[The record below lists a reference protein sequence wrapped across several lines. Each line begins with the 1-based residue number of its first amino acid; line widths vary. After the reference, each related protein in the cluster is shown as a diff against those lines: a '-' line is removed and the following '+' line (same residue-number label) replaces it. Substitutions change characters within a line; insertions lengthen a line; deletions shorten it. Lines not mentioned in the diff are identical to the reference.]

1 MAIIMKYDKPTALRI
16 RNFLIK
22 QGLTIEGAY
31 GMMANIYCES
41 GFRANN
47 AQNSCMTRLGMT
59 DEIYAAKVDS
69 GEYKN
74 FTTDRVGW
82 GLCQWTSSG
91 RKTSLLTYAKEQ
103 KKSIADETM
112 QLNYLMKELKTSY
125 KAIFNMLT
133 TSHDI
138 SECAKYVMT
147 KFERPANQSDENQN
161 KRASYGIQLFNDLE
175 EKKRSDN
182 IMGYT
187 NSPLV
192 TYTKISP
199 NKTSPRNHI
208 IDTITIHCMAGNLTV
223 ETCGNIFAK
232 TSRKASSNYGIGTDG
247 RIAMY
252 VEEKDRSWCSS
263 NSANDHRAI
272 TIEVA
277 NDGGAPDWHV
287 SDKAMESL
295 IKLVADICKR
305 NNIKEL
311 KWSTNKSDRV
321 NHRNGCNM
329 TVHRDF
335 AAKACPGAYLYE
347 KHGYIAD
354 EVNKILGT
362 YTTSTTTRSYLMK
375 GDTGEEVKVLQE
387 NLNYIGYSCGKAD
400 GNFGTKTET
409 ALMKFQGSYNL
420 TVDGKYGSVS
430 KKTLE
435 NAVAKKKA
443 SYNTTSKFV
452 YKSVDYSPVFDPT
465 FYANEYS
472 DLKSA
477 FGTNV
482 SKLWN
487 HFTTHGMVEGRQAHA
502 KFNVNIYKNRYD
514 DLQKAFGSNLPAYY
528 QHYCQFGEK
537 EGRSAV

>member
-1 MAIIMKYDKPTALRI
+1 MAITMKYDKTTALRI

-22 QGLTIEGAY
+22 NELTIEGVY
-31 GMMANIYCES
+31 GLMANIYCES

-59 DEIYAAKVDS
+59 DETYTAKVDS
-69 GEYKN
+69 NEYKD
-74 FTTDRVGW
+74 FVVDRIGY
-82 GLCQWTSSG
+82 GICQWTSSG
-91 RKTSLLTYAKEQ
+91 RKSGLLNYAKEQ
-103 KKSIADETM
+103 NKSIADETI

-125 KAIFNMLT
+125 KTVFNMLT

-147 KFERPANQSDENQN
+147 KFERPANQSNENQN

-175 EKKRSDN
+175 EKKGSNN

-199 NKTSPRNHI
+199 NKTSPRNHT
-208 IDTITIHCMAGNLTV
+208 IDCITIHCMAGNLTV

-263 NSANDHRAI
+263 NRANDHRAI

-305 NNIKEL
+305 NNIKKL
-311 KWSTNKSDRV
+311 VWSTNKNERV
-321 NHRNGCNM
+321 NHLNGCNM

-335 AAKACPGAYLYE
+335 ANKSCPGAFLYDR
-347 KHGYIAD
+347 HGYIAD
-354 EVNKILGT
+354 EVNKLLGINTSTSCSTQVPSTST
-362 YTTSTTTRSYLMK
+362 YTKTQFIKDVQSAIGAKVDGIAGKETLSKTVTVSKTKNNRHAVVKPIQKYLNA
-375 GDTGEEVKVLQE
+375 L
-387 NLNYIGYSCGKAD
+387 GYSCGTAD
-400 GNFGTKTET
+400 GIAG
-409 ALMKFQGSYNL
+409 
-420 TVDGKYGSVS
+420 
-430 KKTLE
+430 
-435 NAVAKKKA
+435 
-443 SYNTTSKFV
+443 
-452 YKSVDYSPVFDPT
+452 
-465 FYANEYS
+465 
-472 DLKSA
+472 
-477 FGTNV
+477 
-482 SKLWN
+482 
-487 HFTTHGMVEGRQAHA
+487 A
-502 KFNVNIYKNRYD
+502 KFDAAVKAY
-514 DLQKAFGSNLPAYY
+514 QKANGCIAD
-528 QHYCQFGEK
+528 GELTK
-537 EGRSAV
+537 EGKTWKCILGML

>member
-1 MAIIMKYDKPTALRI
+1 MAITMKYDKPTALRI

-22 QGLTIEGAY
+22 QGLTIEGVY
-31 GMMANIYCES
+31 GLMANIYCES

-59 DEIYAAKVDS
+59 DETYTAKVDS

-74 FTTDRVGW
+74 FTIDRVGY
-82 GLCQWTSSG
+82 GICQWTSSG
-91 RKTSLLTYAKEQ
+91 RKTNLFNFAKSQ
-103 KKSIADETM
+103 NKSIGDETM
-112 QLNYLMKELKTSY
+112 QLNFLMQELNTSY
-125 KAIFNMLT
+125 KNVLNVLK

-147 KFERPANQSDENQN
+147 KFERPANQSNENQN

-175 EKKRSDN
+175 EKKGSNN

-199 NKTSPRNHI
+199 NKTSPRNHT
-208 IDTITIHCMAGNLTV
+208 IDCITIHCMAGNLTV

-232 TSRKASSNYGIGTDG
+232 ASKKASSNYGIGTDG

-263 NSANDHRAI
+263 NGANDNRAI

-335 AAKACPGAYLYE
+335 AAKACPGNYLYN
-347 KHGYIAD
+347 KHGYIAE
-354 EVNKILGT
+354 EVNKLLGINTSTSCGTQVPSTSTYTKTQFIKDVQSAIGAKVDGIAGKETLSKTVTVSKTKNNRHAVVKPIQKYLNTLGFSCGVEDGIAGVKFDAAVKAYQKTNGCVADGELTKEGKTWRCILGI
-362 YTTSTTTRSYLMK
+362 L
-375 GDTGEEVKVLQE
+375 
-387 NLNYIGYSCGKAD
+387 
-400 GNFGTKTET
+400 
-409 ALMKFQGSYNL
+409 
-420 TVDGKYGSVS
+420 
-430 KKTLE
+430 
-435 NAVAKKKA
+435 
-443 SYNTTSKFV
+443 
-452 YKSVDYSPVFDPT
+452 
-465 FYANEYS
+465 
-472 DLKSA
+472 
-477 FGTNV
+477 
-482 SKLWN
+482 
-487 HFTTHGMVEGRQAHA
+487 
-502 KFNVNIYKNRYD
+502 
-514 DLQKAFGSNLPAYY
+514 
-528 QHYCQFGEK
+528 
-537 EGRSAV
+537 

>member
-1 MAIIMKYDKPTALRI
+1 
-16 RNFLIK
+16 
-22 QGLTIEGAY
+22 
-31 GMMANIYCES
+31 
-41 GFRANN
+41 
-47 AQNSCMTRLGMT
+47 
-59 DEIYAAKVDS
+59 
-69 GEYKN
+69 
-74 FTTDRVGW
+74 
-82 GLCQWTSSG
+82 
-91 RKTSLLTYAKEQ
+91 
-103 KKSIADETM
+103 
-112 QLNYLMKELKTSY
+112 
-125 KAIFNMLT
+125 
-133 TSHDI
+133 
-138 SECAKYVMT
+138 
-147 KFERPANQSDENQN
+147 
-161 KRASYGIQLFNDLE
+161 
-175 EKKRSDN
+175 
-182 IMGYT
+182 MGYT

-192 TYTKISP
+192 SYTRISP
-199 NKTSPRNHI
+199 NKTSPRNHV
-208 IDTITIHCMAGNLTV
+208 IDTITIHCVVGQVTV
-223 ETCGNIFAK
+223 ERLGEIFAP
-232 TSRKASSNYGIGTDG
+232 TSRKASSNYGIGKDG
-247 RIAMY
+247 RVGLY

-263 NSANDHRAI
+263 NSKNDNRAI

-277 NDGGAPDWHV
+277 SDTTAPYAVTDV
-287 SDKAMESL
+287 ALNSL
-295 IKLVADICKR
+295 IKLCADICKR
-305 NNIKEL
+305 NNIKKL
-311 KWSTNKSDRV
+311 VWSTSKNERV
-321 NHRNGCNM
+321 NHLNGCNM

-335 AAKACPGAYLYE
+335 ANKSCPGAFLYDR
-347 KHGYIAD
+347 HGYIAD

-362 YTTSTTTRSYLMK
+362 YINPTATRSYLMK
-375 GDTGEEVKVLQE
+375 GDTGEEVKILQE
-387 NLNYIGYSCGKAD
+387 NLNYIGYSCGNAD

-409 ALMKFQGSYNL
+409 ALMKFQDSYNL

-514 DLQKAFGSNLPAYY
+514 DLQKAFGNNLPAYY

-537 EGRSAV
+537 EGRSAL

>member
-1 MAIIMKYDKPTALRI
+1 MAITMKYDKPTALRI

-22 QGLTIEGAY
+22 NGLTIEGVY

-59 DEIYAAKVDS
+59 DEIYTAKVDS
-69 GEYKN
+69 GEYKD
-74 FTTDRVGW
+74 FVIDRIGY
-82 GLCQWTSSG
+82 GICQWTSSG
-91 RKTSLLTYAKEQ
+91 RKSCLLNYAKEQ
-103 KKSIADETM
+103 NKSIADETM

-125 KAIFNMLT
+125 KKVFNMLT

-147 KFERPANQSDENQN
+147 KFERPANQSNENQN

-175 EKKRSDN
+175 EKKGSNN

-199 NKTSPRNHI
+199 NKTSPRNHT
-208 IDTITIHCMAGNLTV
+208 IDCITIHCMAGNLTV
-223 ETCGNIFAK
+223 ETCGSVFAK
-232 TSRKASSNYGIGTDG
+232 ESRKASSNYGIGTDG

-263 NSANDHRAI
+263 NSANDNRAI

-287 SDKAMESL
+287 SDKAMDSL
-295 IKLVADICKR
+295 IKLCADICKR

-321 NHRNGCNM
+321 NHKNGCNM

-354 EVNKILGT
+354 EVNKLLGNNSSLSYGTQVSPTTT
-362 YTTSTTTRSYLMK
+362 YTKTQFIKDVQSAIGAKVDGIAGKETLSKTVTVSKTKNNRHAVVKPIQKYLNTL
-375 GDTGEEVKVLQE
+375 GF
-387 NLNYIGYSCGKAD
+387 SCGVEDGIAGAKFDAAVKAYQKTNGCVAD
-400 GNFGTKTET
+400 GEIT
-409 ALMKFQGSYNL
+409 AQKL
-420 TVDGKYGSVS
+420 TW
-430 KKTLE
+430 KKL
-435 NAVAKKKA
+435 
-443 SYNTTSKFV
+443 
-452 YKSVDYSPVFDPT
+452 
-465 FYANEYS
+465 
-472 DLKSA
+472 L
-477 FGTNV
+477 
-482 SKLWN
+482 
-487 HFTTHGMVEGRQAHA
+487 GM
-502 KFNVNIYKNRYD
+502 
-514 DLQKAFGSNLPAYY
+514 
-528 QHYCQFGEK
+528 
-537 EGRSAV
+537 

>member
-59 DEIYAAKVDS
+59 DEIYASKVDS

-147 KFERPANQSDENQN
+147 KFERPANQSNENQN

-354 EVNKILGT
+354 EVNKLLGVKSSITSSNPLTTPSTEKT
-362 YTTSTTTRSYLMK
+362 YTVQK
-375 GDTGEEVKVLQE
+375 GDTLSK
-387 NLNYIGYSCGKAD
+387 I
-400 GNFGTKTET
+400 GTKTGVAWKT
-409 ALMKFQGSYNL
+409 IALLNGIKFPY
-420 TVDGKYGSVS
+420 TVKVGQVLKLS
-430 KKTLE
+430 
-435 NAVAKKKA
+435 
-443 SYNTTSKFV
+443 NTTTNSNSSNA
-452 YKSVDYSPVFDPT
+452 SVKKYISNGIDYSLVFDPT
-465 FYANEYS
+465 YYANKYA
-472 DLKSA
+472 DLKNA
-477 FGTNV
+477 FGTDAN
-482 SKLWN
+482 KLFD
-487 HFTTHGMVEGRQAHA
+487 HFIKNGMKEGRQAIST
-502 KFNVNIYKNRYD
+502 FNVIAYKNRYA
-514 DLQKAFGSNLPAYY
+514 DLQKAFGNNLPLYY
-528 QHYCQFGEK
+528 QHYITNGKK